1 MLPEAP
7 LAEAVRYD
15 LLIVSAGIDGHL
27 YEDKEVFAQLR
38 RIARRGMDIGALTLG
53 SYLLAR
59 AGLLDGY
66 RCTVH
71 WENLSGFI
79 EEFPQLEVT
88 SELFEIDRDR
98 FTCSGGIA
106 AFDLM
111 LHVITGQHGFALASA
126 VSDQFIHER
135 IRDKRD
141 RQRMALPA
149 RLGIRHPK
157 LLAAIRRMEENLEE
171 PVSRSE
177 LARTI
182 RVSSRQLERLFRK
195 YLGRTPTRFYLDLR
209 LDKARQLLQQT
220 DMTGHG
226 ARLRLRLRLAF
237 LKCYRERFR
246 APRAERQRRSGGGG
260 SDSAPRSGIFASRPA
275 PLNLPNTEPEPRLSG
290 RRGVRAISS
299 APSTALPPMNRA
311 DGRRPTRSM
320 ASPTCCCGWMED
332 TKAERSSPSSSMPEG
347 NPSATRSMP
356 ITRPIG
362 PPAARAPAAIR

>member
-1 MLPEAP
+1 
-7 LAEAVRYD
+7 
-15 LLIVSAGIDGHL
+15 
-27 YEDKEVFAQLR
+27 
-38 RIARRGMDIGALTLG
+38 LG

-59 AGLLDGY
+59 AA
-66 RCTVH
+66 CSTAIAAPVH

-177 LARTI
+177 LP
-182 RVSSRQLERLFRK
+182 
-195 YLGRTPTRFYLDLR
+195 GP
-209 LDKARQLLQQT
+209 
-220 DMTGHG
+220 
-226 ARLRLRLRLAF
+226 
-237 LKCYRERFR
+237 
-246 APRAERQRRSGGGG
+246 SG
-260 SDSAPRSGIFASRPA
+260 SPPAS
-275 PLNLPNTEPEPRLSG
+275 
-290 RRGVRAISS
+290 SS
-299 APSTALPPMNRA
+299 A
-311 DGRRPTRSM
+311 
-320 ASPTCCCGWMED
+320 C
-332 TKAERSSPSSSMPEG
+332 
-347 NPSATRSMP
+347 SANIS
-356 ITRPIG
+356 
-362 PPAARAPAAIR
+362 AARRRASIWICASTRRASSCSRRT

>member
-1 MLPEAP
+1 MRTRRSSPSSAASRAAAWISAP
-7 LAEAVRYD
+7 SPWAA
-15 LLIVSAGIDGHL
+15 ISW
-27 YEDKEVFAQLR
+27 
-38 RIARRGMDIGALTLG
+38 RGP
-53 SYLLAR
+53 
-59 AGLLDGY
+59 GLLDGY

-220 DMTGHG
+220 DMTVLDV
-226 ARLRLRLRLAF
+226 ALACGF
-237 LKCYRERFR
+237 VSASHFSKCYRERFLR
-246 APRAERQRRSGGGG
+246 TPARGAPAAGLSGG
-260 SDSAPRSGIFASRPA
+260 STLAPRSGIFAPCQTAPANPPA
-275 PLNLPNTEPEPRLSG
+275 PPSRTMSIWSTA
-290 RRGVRAISS
+290 RAISS
-299 APSTALPPMNRA
+299 APSTLCRRMNRA
-311 DGRRPTRSM
+311 DGTPTNAVYGFTNMLLRL
-320 ASPTCCCGWMED
+320 MED
-332 TKAERSSPSSSMPEG
+332 TKAEIIAVIFDAGRRSF
-347 NPSATRSMP
+347 RSE
-356 ITRPIG
+356 IYADYKAHRP
-362 PPAARAPAAIR
+362 PPAARAPAAIRADPRGDPGLQCAGHRARGL

>member
-1 MLPEAP
+1 MKPAAWLKSAPMLLATPARLPQRIAIFVVPKFSMMGFACAIEPLRSANRMSGRELYSWHILSKDGKAVTASNGIPVVPEAP

-182 RVSSRQLERLFRK
+182 KVSSRQLERLFRK

-220 DMTGHG
+220 DMTVLDV
-226 ARLRLRLRLAF
+226 ALACGF
-237 LKCYRERFR
+237 VSASHFSKCYRERFLR
-246 APRAERQRRSGGGG
+246 TPRAERQR
-260 SDSAPRSGIFASRPA
+260 PA
-275 PLNLPNTEPEPRLSG
+275 
-290 RRGVRAISS
+290 
-299 APSTALPPMNRA
+299 
-311 DGRRPTRSM
+311 
-320 ASPTCCCGWMED
+320 
-332 TKAERSSPSSSMPEG
+332 
-347 NPSATRSMP
+347 
-356 ITRPIG
+356 
-362 PPAARAPAAIR
+362 